1 MDTLKDFGIATTFI
15 IVCAVCILFFALGY
29 PALNNKQSVLISDER
44 FNHTAG
50 NLSILLGTYQE
61 QQNTEINVSTADQ
74 PTIDAQSLQLVSTV
88 STSRTFMSRVTGSF
102 KLILNLLGNIFGLSG
117 GALVGIIG
125 ALTALFGFVILYL
138 VVKMIRYGT

>member
-1 MDTLKDFGIATTFI
+1 METLKDFGIATTFI
-15 IVCAVCILFFALGY
+15 LVCTVSILFFALGY
-29 PALNNKQSVLISDER
+29 PALNNKQSILIDDER
-44 FNHTAG
+44 FSHTAG

-61 QQNTEINVSTADQ
+61 QQNIEINVSTADQ

-88 STSRTFMSRVTGSF
+88 STSRTFMGRITGSF

-125 ALTALFGFVILYL
+125 ALTALFGFIILYL